1 MTRRELLQ
9 TAVAAGSVVGR
20 ATRLPVTAIAHQIQQ
35 VGQDRTTSASV
46 ALTLARFLNRTK
58 FGDLPPLAV
67 EHAKMIIASTFA
79 SAAPGS
85 LIDSARILRELAKEH
100 GGKPEATVWFD
111 GGKLPV
117 HEAARVN
124 AMLSDAAASDDSD
137 IRNTAHEGTTL
148 TSAGMAI
155 ASRVSKVVA

>member
-58 FGDLPPLAV
+58 FGDLPPLAI
-67 EHAKMIIASTFA
+67 EHAKMILASTYA

-85 LIDSARILRELAKEH
+85 LIGSARSVQTEEPATAKI
-100 GGKPEATVWFD
+100 T
-111 GGKLPV
+111 
-117 HEAARVN
+117 
-124 AMLSDAAASDDSD
+124 AM
-137 IRNTAHEGTTL
+137 I
-148 TSAGMAI
+148 
-155 ASRVSKVVA
+155 